1 MIDAYGTIRRI
12 SPCGSYPGNQMP
24 RIRLTLAGAVQGTGF
39 RPFVHHLAASLA
51 LAGWVRNTAAGVVI
65 ELEGTADALARF
77 RARLHDEKPPA
88 AWIAHEEATNLPPA
102 GLEGFHIAPSGLD
115 EPASAAILPDLATCG
130 ECLAEL
136 RDPAARR
143 HGYAF
148 TNCTRCGPRYT
159 IITALPYDRPNTTMS
174 GFAMCPAC
182 ASEYADPA
190 DRRFHAQP
198 IACPACG
205 PHLSLSIA
213 EAAAALRAG
222 RILALKGI
230 GGYQLLVDAR
240 DEQAVQ
246 KLRERKQREA
256 KPFAVMA
263 PSLEAARELAFV
275 NAGEQQLLTSSAAP
289 ITLLRLKPDAKL
301 AASAGQGSPWVG
313 LMLPYS
319 PLHHLLLEAFPHP
332 VVATSGNRTG
342 EPICVSNEEAE
353 SRLGGIADL
362 FLHHDRPI
370 VRPCDDPVARAGPAG
385 VTLLRRAR
393 GYAPLPVWT
402 GGGNRAPRVLAV
414 GGHLKNTV
422 ALHLGPQVVLSQH
435 IGDLDT
441 PEARDAFEDAIT
453 SLRRLY
459 RFTPELI
466 ACDLH
471 PEYASTLWAHE
482 QGLPLRAIQH
492 HHAHA
497 AACAAENG
505 LTEPYLAAVWDGTGL
520 GTDGRI
526 WGGEFFLAENGC
538 FRRIAHLRPFLLPG
552 GDPAMKE
559 CERPAAGVLHA
570 LGVETRFTPLLA
582 RRLRCVETTSVG
594 RLFDAL
600 AWISGIAPRNRYEG
614 EAGLLLEAAA
624 LRETDED
631 PYPFPMRDGAADF
644 APLVEEFRRA
654 PSPRRFHATLAHW
667 IADAARLAGVRTV
680 ALSGGCFQN
689 DLLTRMS
696 CAALAAAG
704 FRVALHQRVPA
715 NDGGLALGQAVL
727 AADDR
732 YAPE

>member
-1 MIDAYGTIRRI
+1 
-12 SPCGSYPGNQMP
+12 MP

-39 RPFVHHLAASLA
+39 RPFVHHLATSLA
-51 LAGWVRNTAAGVVI
+51 LAGWVRNTPAGVVI
-65 ELEGTADALARF
+65 ELEGPADALAAF
-77 RARLHDEKPPA
+77 RTRLHSEKPPA
-88 AWIAHEEATNLPPA
+88 AWIAHEEATNLPPG
-102 GLEGFHIAPSGLD
+102 GLEGFVIAPSGTD
-115 EPASAAILPDLATCG
+115 EHASAAILPDLATCA

-174 GFAMCPAC
+174 GFAMCTAC
-182 ASEYADPA
+182 SGEYTDPT

-205 PHLSLSIA
+205 PCLTPGIGK
-213 EAAAALRAG
+213 AAAALRAG

-246 KLRERKQREA
+246 QLRERKQREA

-263 PSLEAARELAFV
+263 PSLEAARALAFIS
-275 NAGEQQLLTSSAAP
+275 GEDERLLTSAAAP
-289 ITLLRLKPDAKL
+289 ITLLRLRPGAPL
-301 AASAGQGSPWVG
+301 AASVGQGSPWVG

-319 PLHHLLLEAFPHP
+319 PLHHLLLEAFPYP

-353 SRLGGIADL
+353 SRLGGIADV

-370 VRPCDDPVARAGPAG
+370 ARPCDDSVARAGPAG

-393 GYAPLPVWT
+393 GYAPLPVWI
-402 GGGNRAPRVLAV
+402 GAANSAPRVLAV

-422 ALHLGPQVVLSQH
+422 ALHLGSQVVLSQH

-441 PEARDAFEDAIT
+441 PEARDAFEATIAE
-453 SLRRLY
+453 LQRLY
-459 RFTPELI
+459 RVTPELI

-471 PEYASTLWAHE
+471 PEYTSTLWARA
-482 QGLPLRAIQH
+482 QGPPVRAIQH

-526 WGGEFFLAENGC
+526 WGGEFFLAENGR
-538 FRRIAHLRPFLLPG
+538 FHRIAHLRPFLLPG
-552 GDPAMKE
+552 GDAAMKE
-559 CERPAAGVLHA
+559 CERPAAGLLNA
-570 LGVETRFTPLLA
+570 LGVESRFTPLLT
-582 RRLRCVETTSVG
+582 RSLQCVETTSIG

-600 AWISGIAPRNRYEG
+600 AWMSAIAPRNRYEG
-614 EAGLLLEAAA
+614 EAGLMMEAAA
-624 LRETDED
+624 LRESDER

-644 APLVEEFRRA
+644 APLVEQFRRA
-654 PSPRRFHATLAHW
+654 PSPRRFHATLAQW
-667 IADAARLAGVRTV
+667 IVDVARLAGVRTV

-696 CAALAAAG
+696 CAALTSAG
-704 FRVALHQRVPA
+704 FRAALHQRVPA